1 MRKFKIGDEVRIV
14 NTDSMGK
21 EYEATRGH
29 VGVIVREPRE
39 GWAVQKYQDYLIRKE
54 AKRRLAE
61 MEQEKLDAERE
72 KAIEAKMEEMQKAEK
87 KNK

>member
-54 AKRRLAE
+54 AKRRLSEAKRENKIAE
-61 MEQEKLDAERE
+61 VMKSLYEQE
-72 KAIEAKMEEMQKAEK
+72 
-87 KNK
+87 NKEQE